1 MGKIIETRQCKKC
14 QTIFNIEEK
23 DDVFYKKINVSYPT
37 FCPSCREI
45 RRLIY
50 RNERNLY
57 HRKCDLTGKSIISIY
72 SSDKPYKV
80 YQKDAWFGDSWD
92 PLEYGMDFDFN
103 KSFFEQF
110 NELLLKTPHPAAGFN
125 AENENCEYCTYQ
137 NHSKNCYLTFGSGW
151 MEDCAYTSWTYH
163 AKDSYDCTGSHHLE
177 LCYEITDCDRMY
189 GCKYCQDC
197 SDLTDCSFCYD
208 CHSCKNCF
216 CCAGIRRKEFCIYN
230 EQLSKEEYLEKIK
243 NIDQKYAFQ
252 QIQNVKIKIPHK
264 YCFQLNCEN
273 SEGDHL
279 LNCKNVH
286 QCFQDRGSED
296 CKFSSGIIENK
307 DSYDCNRTGLDENL
321 QSSDPRSWK
330 HW

>member
-125 AENENCEYCTYQ
+125 AEN
-137 NHSKNCYLTFGSGW
+137 
-151 MEDCAYTSWTYH
+151 
-163 AKDSYDCTGSHHLE
+163 
-177 LCYEITDCDRMY
+177 
-189 GCKYCQDC
+189 
-197 SDLTDCSFCYD
+197 
-208 CHSCKNCF
+208 
-216 CCAGIRRKEFCIYN
+216 
-230 EQLSKEEYLEKIK
+230 
-243 NIDQKYAFQ
+243 
-252 QIQNVKIKIPHK
+252 
-264 YCFQLNCEN
+264 
-273 SEGDHL
+273 
-279 LNCKNVH
+279 
-286 QCFQDRGSED
+286 
-296 CKFSSGIIENK
+296 
-307 DSYDCNRTGLDENL
+307 
-321 QSSDPRSWK
+321 
-330 HW
+330 